1 MNYYGVRRT
10 GDTGGKT
17 EPNFDQETIHCDKS
31 DLVIQGD
38 QKFVPPLP
46 GQYEKSSGKTE
57 YGIFK
62 YNLFKYYL
70 EIFVKS
76 VQN

>member
-1 MNYYGVRRT
+1 M
-10 GDTGGKT
+10 KL
-17 EPNFDQETIHCDKS
+17 F
-31 DLVIQGD
+31 LVFYFPFLRVQALNLLFWKNCVFHGAEMQGD
-38 QKFVPPLP
+38 QKLVPPPLP
-46 GQYEKSSGKTE
+46 GQDEKFSGKTE

-70 EIFVKS
+70 EISVKS